1 MNIVI
6 ILGLIITFATGI
18 PVLLQILKGHP
29 RGLIIL
35 FFAEMWERFSY
46 YGMRGIL
53 IFFLTQHFLFDDAMA
68 GSTYGSYTSLVY
80 LLPLVGG
87 ILADRYI
94 GTRKAIAFGALL
106 LVAGHGLMAFE
117 GRPATETLTYGG
129 QTYEISAEGRGA
141 DRDVNIVI
149 DGQKYAFGPAEGGG
163 IAVAG
168 MPAASPLPA
177 TLAEGSYV
185 MTQTR
190 DMNGVNVFYLAVSLI
205 IMGVGFL
212 KPNISTIVG
221 QLYPQ
226 GDPRRDSGFTLYYY
240 GINLGAF
247 WAAVLC
253 GYLGQTVGWWA
264 GFGLAGIGMAL
275 GWVVFM
281 LGKPLLEGHGEPP
294 NPAALKK
301 PFLGPLNREWS
312 IYLLGTLGVGLI
324 WLLVQRNALVGS
336 VLTAATVA
344 SLVFILY
351 VIIKVCQTKAQRE
364 RMMLAVVLIF
374 GSVVFFTLFEQ
385 AGTSLNLFAD
395 RNVDLSLT
403 PTAFQLLG
411 VTVGT
416 PAQLAAAG
424 IAPPTGFWVDATI
437 TAAQTQS
444 FNAGFI
450 LIFAPIMAALWAFL
464 AKRNMD
470 PNPVMKFGLGI
481 IQVGLGFMVVV
492 WGAGMADSAFQ
503 MPIMLLA
510 LLYLFHTLGELFLS
524 PVGLSE
530 ITKLSMPSVVSF
542 MMAVW
547 FLASSI
553 AQFVGGWIAGL
564 AGTETVG
571 GQVLDP
577 GLALRTSLEIFEKLG
592 WGGIAIGVLFI
603 LISFLIKGWSHGA
616 NDAGNH
622 PGPTL
627 TDRGQEDGNVAKP
640 ATSTA
645 G

>member
-6 ILGLIITFATGI
+6 AIGLIITFVTGV
-18 PVLLQILKGHP
+18 PVLMQILKNHP

-53 IFFLTQHFLFDDAMA
+53 IFFLTQHFLFDDAQA
-68 GSTYGSYTSLVY
+68 GSAYGSYTSLVY
-80 LLPLVGG
+80 LLPLLGG
-87 ILADRYI
+87 MMADRFI
-94 GTRKAIAFGALL
+94 GTRKAVAFGALL
-106 LVAGHGLMAFE
+106 LVAGHGMMAFE
-117 GRPATETLTYGG
+117 GRPATETLTYQGAA
-129 QTYEISAEGRGA
+129 YEISAEGRGA
-141 DRDVNIVI
+141 ARDVGLMVN
-149 DGQKYAFGPAEGGG
+149 GQKYAFAPVENGLAIKDLPQDAPIPA
-163 IAVAG
+163 V
-168 MPAASPLPA
+168 LP
-177 TLAEGSYV
+177 TGEYKIDV
-185 MTQTR
+185 TR
-190 DMNGVNVFYLAVSLI
+190 DMAGINVFYLAIALI
-205 IMGVGFL
+205 IMGVGYL

-221 QLYPQ
+221 QLYPE

-264 GFGLAGIGMAL
+264 GFGLAGVGMAL
-275 GWVVFM
+275 GWVVFV
-281 LGKPLLEGHGEPP
+281 LGKPLLQGKGEPP
-294 NPAALKK
+294 AEGNLKK

-312 IYLLGTLGVGLI
+312 IYLLSILGVGVV
-324 WLLVQRNALVGS
+324 WFMVQRNALVGW
-336 VLTAATVA
+336 VLGAATVA
-344 SLVFILY
+344 SLAFIAY
-351 VIIKVCQTKAQRE
+351 IIIKVCENRIQRE
-364 RMMLAVVLIF
+364 RMMLAVVLII

-403 PTAFQLLG
+403 PTAVQFLG
-411 VTVGT
+411 ITIGT
-416 PAQLAAAG
+416 PSQLAAAG
-424 IAPPTGFWVDATI
+424 IIPSGFWIDATV

-464 AKRNMD
+464 GKRNLD
-470 PNPVMKFGLGI
+470 PNPTLKFGLGLL
-481 IQVGLGFMVVV
+481 QVGLGFMIVV

-503 MPIMLLA
+503 MPILLLG
-510 LLYLFHTLGELFLS
+510 LLYMFHTLGELFLS

-530 ITKLSMPSVVSF
+530 ITKLSLAKVVSF

-553 AQFVGGWIAGL
+553 AQYVGGWIAGL

-577 GLALRTSLEIFEKLG
+577 GAALRTSLEVFEMLG
-592 WGGIAIGVLFI
+592 LWGMGIGVGFI
-603 LISFLIKGWSHGA
+603 VLSFFIKGWSHEKA
-616 NDAGNH
+616 A
-622 PGPTL
+622 
-627 TDRGQEDGNVAKP
+627 
-640 ATSTA
+640 
-645 G
+645 

>member
-6 ILGLIITFATGI
+6 AIGLIITLVTGV
-18 PVLLQILKGHP
+18 PVLMQILKNHP

-53 IFFLTQHFLFDDAMA
+53 IFFLTQHFLFNDAQA
-68 GSTYGSYTSLVY
+68 GSAYGSYTSLVY
-80 LLPLVGG
+80 LLPLLGG
-87 ILADRYI
+87 MMADRFI
-94 GTRKAIAFGALL
+94 GTRKAVAFGALL
-106 LVAGHGLMAFE
+106 LVAGHGMMAFE
-117 GRPATETLTYGG
+117 GRPATETLTYQGA
-129 QTYEISAEGRGA
+129 TYEISAEGRGA
-141 DRDVNIVI
+141 ARDVGLMVN
-149 DGQKYAFGPAEGGG
+149 GQKYAFAPVENGLAIKDLPQDAPIPA
-163 IAVAG
+163 V
-168 MPAASPLPA
+168 LP
-177 TLAEGSYV
+177 TGDYKIDV
-185 MTQTR
+185 TR
-190 DMNGVNVFYLAVSLI
+190 DMAGINVFYLAIALI
-205 IMGVGFL
+205 IMGVGYL

-221 QLYPQ
+221 QLYPD

-264 GFGLAGIGMAL
+264 GFGLAGVGMAV
-275 GWVVFM
+275 GWVVFV
-281 LGKPLLEGHGEPP
+281 LGKPLLQGKGEPP
-294 NPAALKK
+294 VEGELKK

-312 IYLLGTLGVGLI
+312 IYLLSVLGVGVV
-324 WLLVQRNALVGS
+324 WFMVQRNALVGW
-336 VLTAATVA
+336 VLGAATIA
-344 SLVFILY
+344 SLAFIAY
-351 VIIKVCQTKAQRE
+351 IIVKVCENRIQRE

-403 PTAFQLLG
+403 PTAVQFLG
-411 VTVGT
+411 VTIGT

-424 IAPPTGFWVDATI
+424 ITPTGFWIDATV

-464 AKRNMD
+464 GKRNMD
-470 PNPVMKFGLGI
+470 PNPVLKFGLGLL
-481 IQVGLGFMVVV
+481 QVGLGFMIVV
-492 WGAGMADSAFQ
+492 WGAGLADSAFQ
-503 MPIMLLA
+503 MPILLLG
-510 LLYLFHTLGELFLS
+510 LLYMFHTLGELFLS

-530 ITKLSMPSVVSF
+530 ITKLSLPKVVSF

-553 AQFVGGWIAGL
+553 AQYVGGWIAGL

-577 GLALRTSLEIFEKLG
+577 GAALRTSLEVFGMLG
-592 WGGIAIGVLFI
+592 VWGMGIGVGFI
-603 LISFLIKGWSHGA
+603 VLSFFIKGWSHEKA
-616 NDAGNH
+616 PH
-622 PGPTL
+622 
-627 TDRGQEDGNVAKP
+627 
-640 ATSTA
+640 
-645 G
+645 